1 MTKIV
6 LMSIIERVNGKVHVF
21 AQKSNDFN
29 IIKIRKGCR
38 KMKKLVSI
46 LLALVMVLS
55 MGTIA
60 FADETTTAEATT
72 AEATTAEATTA
83 EATTA
88 EATTAAPADDL
99 AVTVGE
105 IVDIFKQIFANVD
118 IDTIKGVYEE
128 TKVTIE
134 GLADVIAPLF
144 GSESGTPSFSLAEV
158 PAMLMNA
165 FIDGIAGLFGTD
177 RESII
182 DKLLEIPFVKE
193 IMGWYG
199 YKPAETV
206 PATEAETEAPATEV
220 PETGATAGI
229 AAFAALSVA
238 AAAAFVSKKKEA

>member
-1 MTKIV
+1 
-6 LMSIIERVNGKVHVF
+6 MSIIERVNGKVHVF

-60 FADETTTAEATT
+60 FAEDTTAAEATT

-83 EATTA
+83 SPA
-88 EATTAAPADDL
+88 EDL
-99 AVTVGE
+99 EVTVGE

-118 IDTIKGVYEE
+118 IDTIKGVYED

-134 GLADVIAPLF
+134 GIADVIAPLF
-144 GSESGTPSFSLAEV
+144 GSENGTPSFSLAEV

-229 AAFAALSVA
+229 AAVAALSVA